1 MEKNQGLCGLV
12 YDYYE
17 TQIRFGFYRYG
28 QCLPSISHICSAFH
42 LGRTTVR
49 AALAML
55 EKEGLIKTE
64 ERKPAMV
71 VFQADSTQLKE
82 NMALYFVPRKDGIT
96 DFTESGDLIFQPLW
110 EGVLLRLDS
119 EVWELMQRRLKA
131 ARLGTMPLSV
141 KFFLGILASWNNR
154 LIINL
159 FTEAVR
165 YLRYPYLVDKENPVI
180 TDPKLRDLDREDAV
194 TTLQSGISHSNDALV
209 QELFGFMERSCG
221 KYCLEPIP
229 FRWNIYRQR
238 PQLRYTLASRIIRE
252 IMYGKYPVGS
262 CLPSLPRMEKQ
273 YGVSLTTLRRTLS
286 LLEEMG
292 VTRSFQGKGTVVLM
306 EPVPVDLSKPEIR
319 DGMRLYG
326 ESLQLLAMTVS
337 GVSRFTL
344 EKASEE
350 KRRALK
356 EDLKQIREAG
366 RSHYCFN
373 VFLKFVGQEC
383 PSALVR
389 ECYSGLEEL
398 LAWGYPF
405 TLLRLKADGLNTAY
419 EELVGRMENHLQQ
432 EDFTAF
438 SEDWKRLLEYEEQQ
452 CPHFSGSCFFS

>member
-1 MEKNQGLCGLV
+1 MEKNQGLCRLV

-17 TQIRFGFYRYG
+17 TQIRFGVYRYG
-28 QCLPSISHICSAFH
+28 ESLPSISHICSAFH

-55 EKEGLIKTE
+55 EKEGLVKTE
-64 ERKPAMV
+64 ERKPATV
-71 VFQADSTQLKE
+71 AFQADLVQTAE
-82 NMALYFVPRKDGIT
+82 NMAMYFVPRRDGIL
-96 DFTESGDLIFQPLW
+96 DFTKSGDIIFQPLW
-110 EGVLLRLDS
+110 EGALCRLEPEAFDLIQQRPNDS
-119 EVWELMQRRLKA
+119 
-131 ARLGTMPLSV
+131 GIGPMPLSI
-141 KFFLGILASWNNR
+141 KLFLGILASRNNR

-159 FTEAVR
+159 FTEAIR
-165 YLRYPYLVDKENPVI
+165 YLRYPYLVDEENS
-180 TDPKLRDLDREDAV
+180 A
-194 TTLQSGISHSNDALV
+194 HSNNMLV

-221 KYCLEPIP
+221 KYCLEPVA
-229 FRWNIYRQR
+229 FRWNIYHQR

-252 IMYGKYPVGS
+252 IMYGKYPVES
-262 CLPSLPRMEKQ
+262 RLPSLPQMEKQ

-292 VTRSFQGKGTVVLM
+292 VTRSFQGKGTMVLM
-306 EPVPVDLSKPEIR
+306 EPVSVDLSKPEIR
-319 DGMRLYG
+319 DGMRFYR
-326 ESLQLLAMTVS
+326 ESLQLLSMTVS

-344 EKASEE
+344 EEASKERRRVLEE
-350 KRRALK
+350 
-356 EDLKQIREAG
+356 ELKQIRQAG

-373 VFLKFVGQEC
+373 VFLHFVVQEC

-389 ECYSGLEEL
+389 ECYSRLEEL

-405 TLLRLKADGLNTAY
+405 TLLRLKKDGLNTAY
-419 EELVGRMENHLQQ
+419 EEMVGGMERHLAQ

-452 CPHFSGSCFFS
+452 CPDISGSCFLS